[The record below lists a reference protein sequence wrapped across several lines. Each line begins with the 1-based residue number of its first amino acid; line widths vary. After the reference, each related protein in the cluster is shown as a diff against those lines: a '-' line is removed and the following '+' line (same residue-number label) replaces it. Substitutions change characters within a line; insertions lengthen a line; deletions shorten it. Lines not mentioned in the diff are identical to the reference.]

1 MTAQGS
7 VYSWCGCR
15 DQRTGRRLGSKCQR
29 REQPGHGSLYVS
41 VELPAGPGGNRRRI
55 LPDSRPALDVTGPA
69 GKPSLATRAG
79 LAQAAPSGRCLLP
92 GQARRADVS
101 ALLPPRSAHASPYR

>member
-29 REQPGHGSLYVS
+29 RGQPGHGSWYVS

-55 LPDSRPALDVTGPA
+55 RRGGFPDRAAAEAALARLVMPAPGGPA
-69 GKPSLATRAG
+69 DHLMTV
-79 LAQAAPSGRCLLP
+79 
-92 GQARRADVS
+92 GQ
-101 ALLPPRSAHASPYR
+101 